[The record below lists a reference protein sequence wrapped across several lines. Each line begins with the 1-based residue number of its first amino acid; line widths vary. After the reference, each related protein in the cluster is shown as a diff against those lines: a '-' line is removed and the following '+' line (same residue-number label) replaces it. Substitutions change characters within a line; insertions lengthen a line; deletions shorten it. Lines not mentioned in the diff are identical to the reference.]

1 MSSREGIIEVDLP
14 KFKEKIDDF
23 FTYLEVEK
31 NVSPNTLRAYRG
43 DLKQLVA
50 FWDRIA
56 KKEPQLADS
65 TTQIIRRFI
74 HSLYFKKISKSS
86 LARKF
91 SCLRSLSSYLKEEGI
106 DLSINVKS
114 PRLSRPLPS
123 ILSVDEIFYLLDSIK
138 DTDLPSRFPARDRAV
153 FELLYATGVRC
164 SELVNVKLTDLDF
177 EQKSI
182 MVFGKG
188 RKSRIVLFGQQAK
201 KVLER
206 YLKEERPFLAGSK
219 NNHFLFLNYAG
230 GSLTSRSVQRICEM
244 FRKFLKVERKLTPH
258 KLRHS
263 FATHL
268 LNQGVDLRVVQE
280 LLGHKTLATTQIYTQ
295 VSSAELAK
303 MCDDKHPLNNMDDLV
318 LDD

>member
-1 MSSREGIIEVDLP
+1 MNLLN
-14 KFKEKIDDF
+14 FKEKIDDF
-23 FTYLEVEK
+23 LIYLEVER
-31 NVSPNTLRAYRG
+31 NVSPNTLRAYKG
-43 DLKQLVA
+43 DLKQLVE
-50 FWDRIA
+50 FWERIA
-56 KKEPQLADS
+56 AKEPQVADS
-65 TTQIIRRFI
+65 ISQIVRRFI

-91 SCLRSLSSYLKEEGI
+91 SCLRSLSSYLKDEGI
-106 DLSINVKS
+106 KLPINVKS
-114 PRLSRPLPS
+114 PRLNRQLPS

-138 DTDLPSRFPARDRAV
+138 DADLPSKFPARDRAA

-164 SELVNVKLTDLDF
+164 SELVNIKLTDIDL

-182 MVFGKG
+182 IVFGKG
-188 RKSRIVLFGQQAK
+188 RRSRIVLFGEQAK
-201 KVLER
+201 KVLEF
-206 YLKEERPFLAGSK
+206 YLKNERPFIAGK
-219 NNHFLFLNYAG
+219 DDNLYLFLNYAG
-230 GSLTSRSVQRICEM
+230 GKLSARSVQRICEM
-244 FRKFLKVERKLTPH
+244 FRKFLKVGRNLTPH

-303 MCDDKHPLNNMDDLV
+303 MCDDKHPLNQMDDLV